1 MLNLSS
7 LVRVAK
13 RYAFNPSIANERLIN
28 SLLEPYVLAAN
39 VRGRGGAD
47 FYLDKH
53 RTSRI
58 LNGEADVP
66 LALRGVALQHGLE
79 SRVARECGVLFDET
93 LDPSLFEYLR
103 ADVLSLFDDSDPR
116 QAGLREHLSEI
127 ERPESFVAAAL
138 IGAVGTRNM
147 RDDGGCFWRKGPGSL
162 CWRCGDLLR
171 FGFGNRKK
179 ARNLVV
185 IPVDCGFRTHVTRE
199 YEGVL
204 MQEVSERSVHG
215 QWLTRMAQSG
225 VLEEDLRGRISAALE
240 TVEIPGEGQ
249 AGSCLRGTVVA
260 IDTKNATFLL
270 LAVSEFDE
278 KGVASATRGEVEE
291 SLTAL
296 IRYYN
301 ESGQGADLYL
311 PLVGTG
317 LSRSEMSKR
326 ESFEMIRRVVTEQSP
341 FIGGKVTIVVRPEDA
356 DEIGLSGKGQ
366 R

>member
-7 LVRVAK
+7 LVRIAK
-13 RYAFNPSIANERLIN
+13 RYAYNPSIANERLIN

-79 SRVARECGVLFDET
+79 GRVAKECGVLFDET

-103 ADVLSLFDDSDPR
+103 TDVLSLFDDSDPR
-116 QAGLREHLSEI
+116 QDGLRKHLYELD
-127 ERPESFVAAAL
+127 RPESFFAAAL
-138 IGAVGTRNM
+138 IGVVTARNV
-147 RDDGGCFWRKGPGSL
+147 RDDEGCFWKKGPGSL
-162 CWRCGDLLR
+162 CWRSGDLLR

-179 ARNLVV
+179 SRNLVV
-185 IPVDCGFRTHVTRE
+185 VPVDCGFRTHVTRQ

-204 MQEVSERSVHG
+204 TQEVSERSVHG

-225 VLEEDLRGRISAALE
+225 VLEEDLKGRISAAL
-240 TVEIPGEGQ
+240 VP
-249 AGSCLRGTVVA
+249 AGITSEERAGLCPRGTVVA
-260 IDTKNATFLL
+260 IDTKSATYLL

-278 KGVASATRGEVEE
+278 RGVAGATRGEVEE
-291 SLTAL
+291 SLLAL
-296 IRYYN
+296 IRYYDEN
-301 ESGQGADLYL
+301 GQGADLYL

-317 LSRSEMSKR
+317 LSRSEMSKG
-326 ESFEMIRRVVTEQSP
+326 ESLEMIRRVVTEQSP

-356 DEIGLSGKGQ
+356 EEIGLLRKDW